1 MSLIKL
7 NFFTKNILVSISV
20 SISIDSRLGLKPYV
34 WKFSGLDLDLGLKKI
49 YGLGLGL
56 GLESYSRDYIT
67 VLHEGLEFLYNFL

>member
-34 WKFSGLDLDLGLKKI
+34 WKFSGLDLDLGLKKN
-49 YGLGLGL
+49 LW
-56 GLESYSRDYIT
+56 SRSRII
-67 VLHEGLEFLYNFL
+67 